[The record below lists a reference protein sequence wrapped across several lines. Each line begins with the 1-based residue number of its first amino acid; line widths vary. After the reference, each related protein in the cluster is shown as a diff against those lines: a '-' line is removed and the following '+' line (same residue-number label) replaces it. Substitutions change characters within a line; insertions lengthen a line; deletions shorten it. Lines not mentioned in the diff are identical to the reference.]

1 MDINRER
8 VINFK
13 LETTCFYRR
22 YRNFYTE
29 IWGSI
34 NFERGAFMDFKLSE
48 EQELIRSNIRE
59 FALKHIEPVAVE
71 IDQKSRQPVEV
82 FDKLAELG
90 MMGISYP
97 TEYGGGGAD
106 FVTTM
111 IVTEELARSCAST
124 GFLHGYSFGLIG
136 HPILTFG
143 NEEQKKRWM
152 PGLAAGKIT
161 GAFTLTEPGAGTD
174 VSAAASVAVKKGN
187 EYILNGTK
195 TFITNASLADVFVTF
210 AYTDREAGVKGM
222 SAFLIPKGT
231 PGLFVGDHFDKMG
244 IRGSQT
250 SEVVF
255 KDCAV
260 PADCLL
266 GKEGDGFKIAMSALD
281 AGRIGMAAMST
292 GIAQACLD
300 ESVKYSKQRV
310 QFKKPISQQQA
321 IQWFIADMS
330 TDIDAARFLY
340 LYAAWV
346 KDQGQPFSLAASKA
360 KLFCSE
366 CAVKHTSKA
375 VQIQGGYGYIKGSKA
390 ERLYRDAKITEIGEG
405 TSEAQRMI
413 IAGAA
418 LR

>member
-1 MDINRER
+1 
-8 VINFK
+8 
-13 LETTCFYRR
+13 
-22 YRNFYTE
+22 
-29 IWGSI
+29 
-34 NFERGAFMDFKLSE
+34 MDFKLSE
-48 EQELIRSNIRE
+48 EQELIRASARE
-59 FALKHIEPVAVE
+59 FALEYIEPIAGE
-71 IDQKSRQPVEV
+71 LDEKSLYPYEV
-82 FDKLAELG
+82 FAKLGELG

-97 TEYGGGGAD
+97 TEYGGGGQS
-106 FVTTM
+106 FITSM
-111 IVTEELARSCAST
+111 LVTEEIARACPAT
-124 GFLHGYSFGLIG
+124 GFLHGYSYGLVG
-136 HPILTFG
+136 HPIITFA
-143 NEEQKKRWM
+143 NEEQKKKWL
-152 PGLAAGKIT
+152 PGLASGKFV
-161 GAFTLTEPGAGTD
+161 GAFSLTEPGAGTD
-174 VSAAASVAVKKGN
+174 VGAATTTAVKDGDV
-187 EYILNGTK
+187 YILNGAK
-195 TFITNASLADVFVTF
+195 TFITNAIMADVFVAF
-210 AYTDREAGVKGM
+210 AFTNKDAGPKGM

-231 PGLFVGDHFDKMG
+231 PGLVLGEHFDKMG
-244 IRGSQT
+244 IRASQT
-250 SEVVF
+250 SEVLF

-266 GKEGDGFKIAMSALD
+266 GKEGDGFRIAMSALD
-281 AGRIGMAAMST
+281 AGRIGMAAMT
-292 GIAQACLD
+292 TVIAQACLD
-300 ESVKYSKQRV
+300 ESVRYSKGRV
-310 QFKKPISQQQA
+310 QFKKPISSQQA

-346 KDQGQPFSLAASKA
+346 KDQGKSFSLAASKA

>member
-1 MDINRER
+1 
-8 VINFK
+8 
-13 LETTCFYRR
+13 
-22 YRNFYTE
+22 
-29 IWGSI
+29 
-34 NFERGAFMDFKLSE
+34 MDFKLSE
-48 EQELIRSNIRE
+48 EQELIRASARE
-59 FALKHIEPVAVE
+59 FALEYIEPIAGE
-71 IDQKSRQPVEV
+71 LDEKSLYPYEV
-82 FDKLAELG
+82 FAKLGELG

-97 TEYGGGGAD
+97 AEYGGGGQS
-106 FVTTM
+106 FITSM
-111 IVTEELARSCAST
+111 LVTEEIARACPAT
-124 GFLHGYSFGLIG
+124 GFLHGYSYGLVG
-136 HPILTFG
+136 HPIITFA
-143 NEEQKKRWM
+143 NEEQKKKWL
-152 PGLAAGKIT
+152 PGLASGKFV
-161 GAFTLTEPGAGTD
+161 GAFSLTEPGAGTD
-174 VSAAASVAVKKGN
+174 VGAATTTAVKDGDV
-187 EYILNGTK
+187 YILNGAK
-195 TFITNASLADVFVTF
+195 TFITNAIMADVFVAF
-210 AYTDREAGVKGM
+210 AFTNKDAGPKGM

-231 PGLFVGDHFDKMG
+231 PGLVLGEHFDKMG
-244 IRGSQT
+244 IRASQT
-250 SEVVF
+250 SEVLF

-266 GKEGDGFKIAMSALD
+266 GKEGDGFRIAMSALD
-281 AGRIGMAAMST
+281 AGRIGMAAT
-292 GIAQACLD
+292 TTVIAQACLD
-300 ESVKYSKQRV
+300 ESVRYSKGRV
-310 QFKKPISQQQA
+310 QFKKPISSQQA

-346 KDQGQPFSLAASKA
+346 KDQGKSFSLAASKA

>member
-1 MDINRER
+1 
-8 VINFK
+8 
-13 LETTCFYRR
+13 
-22 YRNFYTE
+22 
-29 IWGSI
+29 
-34 NFERGAFMDFKLSE
+34 MDFKLSE
-48 EQELIRSNIRE
+48 EQELIRASARE
-59 FALKHIEPVAVE
+59 FALEYIEPIAGE
-71 IDQKSRQPVEV
+71 LDEKSLYPYEV
-82 FDKLAELG
+82 FAKLGELG

-97 TEYGGGGAD
+97 TEYGGGGQS
-106 FVTTM
+106 FITSM
-111 IVTEELARSCAST
+111 LVTEEIARACPAT
-124 GFLHGYSFGLIG
+124 GFLHGYSYGLVG
-136 HPILTFG
+136 HPIITFA
-143 NEEQKKRWM
+143 NEEQKKKWL
-152 PGLAAGKIT
+152 PGLASGKFV
-161 GAFTLTEPGAGTD
+161 GAFSLTEPGAGTD
-174 VSAAASVAVKKGN
+174 VGAATTTAVKDGDV
-187 EYILNGTK
+187 YILNGAK
-195 TFITNASLADVFVTF
+195 TFITNAIMADVFVAF
-210 AYTDREAGVKGM
+210 AFTNKDAGPKGM

-231 PGLFVGDHFDKMG
+231 PGLVLGEHFDKMG
-244 IRGSQT
+244 IRASQT
-250 SEVVF
+250 SEVLF

-266 GKEGDGFKIAMSALD
+266 GKEGDGFRIAMSALD
-281 AGRIGMAAMST
+281 AGRIGMAAMTT

-300 ESVKYSKQRV
+300 ESVRYSKGRV
-310 QFKKPISQQQA
+310 QFKKPISSQQA

-346 KDQGQPFSLAASKA
+346 KDQGKSFSLAASKA

>member
-1 MDINRER
+1 
-8 VINFK
+8 
-13 LETTCFYRR
+13 
-22 YRNFYTE
+22 
-29 IWGSI
+29 
-34 NFERGAFMDFKLSE
+34 MDFKFSE
-48 EQELIRSNIRE
+48 EQELIRSNVRE
-59 FALKHIEPVAVE
+59 FALKYIEPVAAE
-71 IDQKSRQPVEV
+71 IDQNSRQPVEV
-82 FDKLAELG
+82 FEKLGELG

-97 TEYGGGGAD
+97 TEYGGGGAE

-111 IVTEELARSCAST
+111 IVTEELARACAST

-143 NEEQKKRWM
+143 NEEQKKKWI
-152 PGLAAGKIT
+152 PGLAAGKVV
-161 GAFTLTEPGAGTD
+161 GAFSLTEPGAGTD
-174 VSAAASVAVKKGN
+174 VSAATSSAVKNGN

-195 TFITNASLADVFVTF
+195 TFITNAIIADVFVVF
-210 AYTDREAGVKGM
+210 AYNDRSAGAKGM
-222 SAFLIPKGT
+222 SCFLVPKGS
-231 PGLFVGDHFDKMG
+231 PGLIVGKHFEKMG

-255 KDCAV
+255 KDCVV

-281 AGRIGMAAMST
+281 VGRIGIAAMST

-300 ESVKYSKQRV
+300 ESVKYSKERV
-310 QFKKPISQQQA
+310 QFNKPIAKQQA
-321 IQWFIADMS
+321 IQWFIADMAV
-330 TDIDAARFLY
+330 DIDAARFMY
-340 LYAAWV
+340 MNAAWI
-346 KDQGQPFSLAASKA
+346 KEQGKSFSLAASKA

-366 CAVKHTSKA
+366 CSVRHASNA
-375 VQIQGGYGYIKGSKA
+375 VQIQGGYGYMKGQKV

-413 IAGAA
+413 IAGSV

>member
-1 MDINRER
+1 MN
-8 VINFK
+8 
-13 LETTCFYRR
+13 
-22 YRNFYTE
+22 
-29 IWGSI
+29 
-34 NFERGAFMDFKLSE
+34 FKLSE
-48 EQELIRSNIRE
+48 EQELIRANVRE
-59 FALKHIEPVAVE
+59 FALKYIEPVAGE
-71 IDQKSRQPVEV
+71 IDANSRQPAEI
-82 FDKLAELG
+82 FEKLGELG

-97 TEYGGGGAD
+97 TEYGGGGAE

-111 IVTEELARSCAST
+111 LVTEELARACPST

-136 HPILTFG
+136 HPIMTFG
-143 NEEQKKRWM
+143 TEEQKQKWIT
-152 PGLAAGKIT
+152 GLASGKMI

-174 VSAAASVAVKKGN
+174 VSAATSTAEKKGDH
-187 EYILNGTK
+187 YVLNGTK
-195 TFITNASLADVFVTF
+195 TFITNASIADVFVAF
-210 AYTDREAGVKGM
+210 AYTDRAAGTKGM
-222 SAFLIPKGT
+222 SCFLIPKGT
-231 PGLFVGDHFDKMG
+231 PGLIVGQHFEKMG

-266 GKEGDGFKIAMSALD
+266 GKEGEGFKIAMSALD

-292 GIAQACLD
+292 GIIQACLD
-300 ESVKYSKQRV
+300 ESVRYSKERV
-310 QFKKPISQQQA
+310 QFRKPIAAQQA

-330 TDIDAARFLY
+330 TDLDAARFLY
-340 LYAAWV
+340 LYAAFL

-366 CAVKHTSKA
+366 AAARHTSKA
-375 VQIQGGYGYIKGSKA
+375 VQIQGGYGYVKGSKV

>member
-1 MDINRER
+1 
-8 VINFK
+8 
-13 LETTCFYRR
+13 
-22 YRNFYTE
+22 
-29 IWGSI
+29 
-34 NFERGAFMDFKLSE
+34 MDFKLSE
-48 EQELIRSNIRE
+48 EQELIRASARE
-59 FALKHIEPVAVE
+59 FALEYIEPIAGE
-71 IDQKSRQPVEV
+71 LDAKSLYPYEV
-82 FDKLAELG
+82 FAKLGELG

-97 TEYGGGGAD
+97 TEYGGGGQS
-106 FVTTM
+106 FITSM
-111 IVTEELARSCAST
+111 LVTEEIARACPAT
-124 GFLHGYSFGLIG
+124 GFLHGYSYGLVG
-136 HPILTFG
+136 HPIMTYA
-143 NEEQKKRWM
+143 NEEQKKKWL
-152 PGLAAGKIT
+152 PGLASGKFV

-174 VSAAASVAVKKGN
+174 VGAATTTAVKDGDV
-187 EYILNGTK
+187 YILNGAK
-195 TFITNASLADVFVTF
+195 TFITNAIMADVFVAF
-210 AYTDREAGVKGM
+210 AYTNKDAGPKGM

-231 PGLFVGDHFDKMG
+231 PGLILGEHFDKMG
-244 IRGSQT
+244 IRASQT
-250 SEVVF
+250 SEVLF

-266 GKEGDGFKIAMSALD
+266 GKEGEGFKIAMSALD
-281 AGRIGMAAMST
+281 AGRIGMAAMTT

-300 ESVKYSKQRV
+300 ESVRYSKARV
-310 QFKKPISQQQA
+310 QFKKPISSQQA

-346 KDQGQPFSLAASKA
+346 KDQGQSFSLAASKA

>member
-1 MDINRER
+1 
-8 VINFK
+8 
-13 LETTCFYRR
+13 
-22 YRNFYTE
+22 
-29 IWGSI
+29 
-34 NFERGAFMDFKLSE
+34 MDFKLSE
-48 EQELIRSNIRE
+48 EQELIRASARE
-59 FALKHIEPVAVE
+59 FALEYIEPIAGE
-71 IDQKSRQPVEV
+71 LDEKSLYPYEV
-82 FDKLAELG
+82 FAKLGELG

-97 TEYGGGGAD
+97 SEYGGGGQS
-106 FVTTM
+106 FVTSM
-111 IVTEELARSCAST
+111 LVTEEIARACPAT
-124 GFLHGYSFGLIG
+124 GFLHGYSYGLVG
-136 HPILTFG
+136 HPIITFA
-143 NEEQKKRWM
+143 NEEQKKKWL
-152 PGLAAGKIT
+152 PGLASGKYV

-174 VSAAASVAVKKGN
+174 VSAATTTAVKEGDA
-187 EYILNGTK
+187 YILNGAK
-195 TFITNASLADVFVTF
+195 TFITNAIMADVFVAF
-210 AYTDREAGVKGM
+210 AYTNKDAGPKGM

-231 PGLFVGDHFDKMG
+231 PGLVLGEHFEKMG
-244 IRGSQT
+244 IRASQT
-250 SEVVF
+250 SEVLF
-255 KDCAV
+255 KDCVV

-266 GKEGDGFKIAMSALD
+266 GKEGEGFKIAMSALD
-281 AGRIGMAAMST
+281 AGRIGMAAMTT

-300 ESVKYSKQRV
+300 ESVRYSKARV
-310 QFKKPISQQQA
+310 QFKKPISSQQA